1 MTDGVYIDGIEG
13 YANTNETNAVF
24 LGTVIT

>member
-13 YANTNETNAVF
+13 YATTNETDAAL